1 MMSVV
6 LLFTIGLVCGSF
18 LNVVALRRINEES
31 FVGGRSKCPNCSQ
44 KISWYDN
51 VPLLSF
57 IFLKGHC
64 RHCNRQISLHYPFIE
79 LFCAIMTIALYDHQ
93 PNLPLFVCLVFI
105 GYLLII
111 VSLIDWLSKNIY
123 FDHLALL
130 LAAMMLFLTLS
141 NKLSMSILFGAAIF
155 GGFFLFL
162 RIIGSYIYKREAVG
176 MGDIQL
182 GAILGMPLIWQD
194 IVLAL
199 YITFISASFVGLY
212 HLYQKQQKNA
222 EIALI
227 PFISLGFLVALL
239 YGPEIRSILSLWY
252 FG

>member
-1 MMSVV
+1 MSYFAV
-6 LLFTIGLVCGSF
+6 FSFGIIIGSF
-18 LNVVALRRINEES
+18 LNVVAVRRINEES
-31 FVGGRSKCPNCSQ
+31 FIGGRSKCPNCSQ

-51 VPLLSF
+51 IPLFSV
-57 IFLKGHC
+57 IFLKGQC
-64 RHCNRQISLHYPFIE
+64 RHCNQQISLQYPFIE
-79 LFCAIMTIALYDHQ
+79 LFCAITTIALYDHQ

-130 LAAMMLFLTLS
+130 LAAMMVFLTLS

-194 IVLAL
+194 IVLTL

-227 PFISLGFLVALL
+227 PFISLGFMISIL
-239 YGPEIRSILSLWY
+239 YGSQIRGYLGAWY
-252 FG
+252 YG

>member
-1 MMSVV
+1 MSYFAV
-6 LLFTIGLVCGSF
+6 FSFGIIIGSF
-18 LNVVALRRINEES
+18 LNVVAVRRINEES
-31 FVGGRSKCPNCSQ
+31 FIGGRSKCPNCSQ

-51 VPLLSF
+51 IPLFSF
-57 IFLKGHC
+57 IFLKGQC
-64 RHCNRQISLHYPFIE
+64 RHCNQQISLQYPFIE

-93 PNLPLFVCLVFI
+93 PNLLLFVCMLVI
-105 GYLLII
+105 GYMLII

-130 LAAMMLFLTLS
+130 LAAMMLFLILS
-141 NKLSMSILFGAAIF
+141 NQLSMNIFFGAAIF

-162 RIIGSYIYKREAVG
+162 RIIGWYIYKREAVG

-182 GAILGMPLIWQD
+182 GIILGMPLVWQD
-194 IVLAL
+194 IVLTL

-212 HLYQKQQKNA
+212 QLYQRQQKNA

-227 PFISLGFLVALL
+227 PFISLGFMISLL
-239 YGPEIRSILSLWY
+239 YGPQIRGFLGAWY
-252 FG
+252 YG

>member
-1 MMSVV
+1 MSYFAV
-6 LLFTIGLVCGSF
+6 FSFGIIIGSF
-18 LNVVALRRINEES
+18 LNVVAVRRINEES
-31 FVGGRSKCPNCSQ
+31 FIGGRSKCPNCSQ

-51 VPLLSF
+51 VPLFSF

-64 RHCNRQISLHYPFIE
+64 RHCNQQISLQYPFIE
-79 LFCAIMTIALYDHQ
+79 LFCAITTIALYDHQ

-130 LAAMMLFLTLS
+130 LAAMMLFLILS
-141 NKLSMSILFGAAIF
+141 DQLSMNILFGAAIF

-162 RIIGSYIYKREAVG
+162 RIIGWYIYKREAVG

-182 GAILGMPLIWQD
+182 GIILGMPLTWQD
-194 IVLAL
+194 IVLTL

-212 HLYQKQQKNA
+212 QLYQRQQKNA

-227 PFISLGFLVALL
+227 PFISLGFMLSLL
-239 YGPEIRSILSLWY
+239 YGSQIRGFLGALY
-252 FG
+252 YG

>member
-1 MMSVV
+1 MSYFVV
-6 LLFTIGLVCGSF
+6 FSFGIIIGSF
-18 LNVVALRRINEES
+18 LNVVAVRRINEES
-31 FVGGRSKCPNCSQ
+31 FIGGRSKCPNCNQ

-93 PNLPLFVCLVFI
+93 PNLALFVCLVII

-130 LAAMMLFLTLS
+130 LAAMMLFLILS
-141 NKLSMSILFGAAIF
+141 NGLSMSILFGAAIF
-155 GGFFLFL
+155 GGFFYFYVLSV
-162 RIIGSYIYKREAVG
+162 RISTSAKR
-176 MGDIQL
+176 
-182 GAILGMPLIWQD
+182 
-194 IVLAL
+194 
-199 YITFISASFVGLY
+199 
-212 HLYQKQQKNA
+212 
-222 EIALI
+222 
-227 PFISLGFLVALL
+227 
-239 YGPEIRSILSLWY
+239 
-252 FG
+252 

>member
-1 MMSVV
+1 MSYFAV
-6 LLFTIGLVCGSF
+6 FSFGIIIGSF
-18 LNVVALRRINEES
+18 LNVVAVRRINEES
-31 FVGGRSKCPNCSQ
+31 FIGGRSKCPNCSQ

-51 VPLLSF
+51 IPLFSF

-64 RHCNRQISLHYPFIE
+64 RHCNQQISLQYPFIE
-79 LFCAIMTIALYDHQ
+79 LFCAITTVALYDHQ

-130 LAAMMLFLTLS
+130 LAAMMLFLILS
-141 NKLSMSILFGAAIF
+141 DQLSMNILFGAAIF

-162 RIIGSYIYKREAVG
+162 RIIGWYIYKREAVG
-176 MGDIQL
+176 VGDIQL
-182 GAILGMPLIWQD
+182 GIILGMPLTWQD
-194 IVLAL
+194 IVLTL

-212 HLYQKQQKNA
+212 QLYQRQQKNA

-227 PFISLGFLVALL
+227 PFISLGFMLSLL
-239 YGPEIRSILSLWY
+239 YGPQIRGFLGAWY
-252 FG
+252 YG

>member
-1 MMSVV
+1 MSYFAV
-6 LLFTIGLVCGSF
+6 FSFGIIIGSF
-18 LNVVALRRINEES
+18 INVVAVRRINEES
-31 FVGGRSKCPNCSQ
+31 FIGGRSKCPNCSQ
-44 KISWYDN
+44 KISWYNN

-64 RHCNRQISLHYPFIE
+64 RHCNQQISLQYPFIE
-79 LFCAIMTIALYDHQ
+79 LFCAITTIALYDHQ

-130 LAAMMLFLTLS
+130 LAAMMLFLILS
-141 NKLSMSILFGAAIF
+141 DQLSMNILFGAAIF

-162 RIIGSYIYKREAVG
+162 RIIGWYIYKREAVG
-176 MGDIQL
+176 VGDIQL
-182 GAILGMPLIWQD
+182 GIILGMPLTWQD
-194 IVLAL
+194 IVLTL

-212 HLYQKQQKNA
+212 QLYQRQQKNA

-227 PFISLGFLVALL
+227 PFISLGFMLSLL
-239 YGPEIRSILSLWY
+239 YGSQIRGFLGAWY
-252 FG
+252 YG

>member
-1 MMSVV
+1 MSYFAV
-6 LLFTIGLVCGSF
+6 FSFGIIIGSF
-18 LNVVALRRINEES
+18 INVVAVRRINEES
-31 FVGGRSKCPNCSQ
+31 FIGGRSKCPNCSQ
-44 KISWYDN
+44 KISWYNN

-64 RHCNRQISLHYPFIE
+64 RHCNQQISLQYPFIE
-79 LFCAIMTIALYDHQ
+79 LFCAITTIALYDHQ

-130 LAAMMLFLTLS
+130 LAAMMLFLILS
-141 NKLSMSILFGAAIF
+141 DQLSMNILFGAAIF

-162 RIIGSYIYKREAVG
+162 RIIGGYIYKREAVG
-176 MGDIQL
+176 VGDIQL
-182 GAILGMPLIWQD
+182 GIILGMPLIWQD
-194 IVLAL
+194 IVLTL

-212 HLYQKQQKNA
+212 QLYQRQQKNA

-227 PFISLGFLVALL
+227 PFISLGFMLSLL
-239 YGPEIRSILSLWY
+239 YGPQIRGFLGAWY
-252 FG
+252 YG

>member
-1 MMSVV
+1 MSYFVV
-6 LLFTIGLVCGSF
+6 FSFGIIIGSF
-18 LNVVALRRINEES
+18 LNVVALRRIKNKG
-31 FVGGRSKCPNCSQ
+31 FIFGRSKCPQCN
-44 KISWYDN
+44 KRLAWYDN
-51 VPLLSF
+51 LPLLSF

-64 RHCNRQISLHYPFIE
+64 RHCNQQISLQYPFIE
-79 LFCAIMTIALYDHQ
+79 LFCAIMTTALYDHQ
-93 PNLPLFVCLVFI
+93 PNIPLFVCLLVL

-111 VSLIDWLSKNIY
+111 VSLIDWISKNIY

-130 LAAMMLFLTLS
+130 LAAMMVFLTLT
-141 NKLSMSILFGAAIF
+141 NKLSMSTLFGAAIF

-182 GAILGMPLIWQD
+182 GVILGMPLVWQD

-212 HLYQKQQKNA
+212 LLYQKQEKDR
-222 EIALI
+222 ELPLI

-239 YGPEIRSILSLWY
+239 YGPKIRAVLSLWY
-252 FG
+252 FS

>member
-1 MMSVV
+1 MSYFVV
-6 LLFTIGLVCGSF
+6 SLFGIIIGSF
-18 LNVVALRRINEES
+18 LNVVAFRRIKNEG
-31 FVGGRSKCPNCSQ
+31 FIFGRSKCPQCDKQ
-44 KISWYDN
+44 LAWYDN
-51 VPLLSF
+51 VPLISF

-64 RHCNRQISLHYPFIE
+64 RHCNQQISLRYPFIE
-79 LFCAIMTIALYDHQ
+79 LLCAIMTMALYDHQ
-93 PNLPLFVCLVFI
+93 PNLPLFVCLAII

-130 LAAMMLFLTLS
+130 LAVMMVFLTLS
-141 NKLSMSILFGAAIF
+141 NKLSMSIFFGVIIF

-182 GAILGMPLIWQD
+182 GAILGMPLAWQD
-194 IVLAL
+194 IILTL

-212 HLYQKQQKNA
+212 QLYQKHQKNA

-227 PFISLGFLVALL
+227 PFISLGFLISLL
-239 YGPEIRSILSLWY
+239 YGPQIRDFLRVWY
-252 FG
+252 YG

>member
-1 MMSVV
+1 MISVV
-6 LLFTIGLVCGSF
+6 LLFMIGLVCGSF

-31 FVGGRSKCPNCSQ
+31 FIGGRSKCPDCSQ

-64 RHCNRQISLHYPFIE
+64 RHCNQQISLRYPFIE
-79 LFCAIMTIALYDHQ
+79 LFSAIMTIALYDHQ
-93 PNLPLFVCLVFI
+93 PNLPLFVCLAII

-130 LAAMMLFLTLS
+130 LAAMMVFLTLS
-141 NKLSMSILFGAAIF
+141 NKLSMSILFGTAIF

-162 RIIGSYIYKREAVG
+162 RIIGWYIYKREAVG

-182 GAILGMPLIWQD
+182 GIILGMPLVWQD
-194 IVLAL
+194 IVLTL

>member
-1 MMSVV
+1 MSYFAV
-6 LLFTIGLVCGSF
+6 FSFGIIIGSF
-18 LNVVALRRINEES
+18 LNVVAVRRINEDS
-31 FVGGRSKCPNCSQ
+31 FIGGRSKCPNCSQ

-64 RHCNRQISLHYPFIE
+64 RHCNQQISLQYPFIE
-79 LFCAIMTIALYDHQ
+79 LFCAIMTIALYNYQ
-93 PNLPLFVCLVFI
+93 PNLALFVCLLI
-105 GYLLII
+105 ISYMLII

-130 LAAMMLFLTLS
+130 LAVMMVFLTLS
-141 NKLSMSILFGAAIF
+141 NKLSLSILLGAAVF

-162 RIIGSYIYKREAVG
+162 RIIGWYIYKREAVG

-182 GAILGMPLIWQD
+182 GIILGMPLVWQD
-194 IVLAL
+194 IVLTL

-212 HLYQKQQKNA
+212 QLYQRQQKNA

-227 PFISLGFLVALL
+227 PFISLGFMISLL
-239 YGPEIRSILSLWY
+239 YGSQIRGFLGAWY
-252 FG
+252 YG

>member
-1 MMSVV
+1 MSYFAV
-6 LLFTIGLVCGSF
+6 FSFGIIIGSF
-18 LNVVALRRINEES
+18 LNVVAVRRINEES
-31 FVGGRSKCPNCSQ
+31 FIGGRSKCPNCSQ

-51 VPLLSF
+51 IPLFSF

-64 RHCNRQISLHYPFIE
+64 RHCNQQISLQYPFIE
-79 LFCAIMTIALYDHQ
+79 LFCAITTIALYDHQ

-130 LAAMMLFLTLS
+130 LAAMMLFLILS
-141 NKLSMSILFGAAIF
+141 DQLSMNILFGAAIF

-162 RIIGSYIYKREAVG
+162 RIIGWYIYKREAVG
-176 MGDIQL
+176 VGDIQL
-182 GAILGMPLIWQD
+182 GIILGMPLTWQD
-194 IVLAL
+194 IVLTL

-212 HLYQKQQKNA
+212 YLYQKQQKNA

-227 PFISLGFLVALL
+227 PFISLGFMISLL
-239 YGPEIRSILSLWY
+239 YGPQIRAYLGAWY
-252 FG
+252 YG

>member
-1 MMSVV
+1 MSYFAV
-6 LLFTIGLVCGSF
+6 FSFGIIIGSF
-18 LNVVALRRINEES
+18 LNVVAVRRINEES
-31 FVGGRSKCPNCSQ
+31 FIGGRSKCPNCSQ

-51 VPLLSF
+51 IPLFSF

-64 RHCNRQISLHYPFIE
+64 RHCNQQISLQYPFIE
-79 LFCAIMTIALYDHQ
+79 LFCAITTVALYDHQ

-141 NKLSMSILFGAAIF
+141 DQLSMNILFGATIF

-162 RIIGSYIYKREAVG
+162 RIIGWYIYKREAVG
-176 MGDIQL
+176 VGDIQL
-182 GAILGMPLIWQD
+182 GIILGMPLTWQD
-194 IVLAL
+194 IVLTL

-212 HLYQKQQKNA
+212 QLYQRQQKNA

-227 PFISLGFLVALL
+227 PFISLGFMLSLL
-239 YGPEIRSILSLWY
+239 YGSQIRGFLGAWY
-252 FG
+252 YG

>member
-1 MMSVV
+1 MMSII

-31 FVGGRSKCPNCSQ
+31 FISGRSKCPNCGQ

-51 VPLLSF
+51 EPLFSF

-64 RHCNRQISLHYPFIE
+64 RYCKQQISLQYPFIE

-93 PNLPLFVCLVFI
+93 PNLPLFVCL
-105 GYLLII
+105 LII
-111 VSLIDWLSKNIY
+111 SYMLIVVSLIDWLSKNIY
-123 FDHLALL
+123 FDHLALS
-130 LAAMMLFLTLS
+130 LAAMMLFLILS
-141 NKLSMSILFGAAIF
+141 NRLSINILYGAAIF

-162 RIIGSYIYKREAVG
+162 RIIGWYIYKREAVG

-182 GAILGMPLIWQD
+182 GIILGMPLVWQD
-194 IVLAL
+194 IVLTL
-199 YITFISASFVGLY
+199 YITFISASFVV
-212 HLYQKQQKNA
+212 LYQLYQRQQKNA

-227 PFISLGFLVALL
+227 PFISLGFMISLL
-239 YGPEIRSILSLWY
+239 YGPQIRGFLGAWY
-252 FG
+252 YV

>member
-1 MMSVV
+1 MSYFAV
-6 LLFTIGLVCGSF
+6 FSFGIIIGSF
-18 LNVVALRRINEES
+18 INVVAVRRINEES
-31 FVGGRSKCPNCSQ
+31 FIGGRSKCPNCSQ
-44 KISWYDN
+44 KISWYNN

-64 RHCNRQISLHYPFIE
+64 RHCNQQISLQYPFIE
-79 LFCAIMTIALYDHQ
+79 LFCAITTIALYDHQ

-130 LAAMMLFLTLS
+130 LAAMMLFLILS
-141 NKLSMSILFGAAIF
+141 DQLSMNILFGAAIF

-162 RIIGSYIYKREAVG
+162 RIIGWYIYKREAVG
-176 MGDIQL
+176 VGDIQL
-182 GAILGMPLIWQD
+182 GIILGMPLTWQD
-194 IVLAL
+194 VVLTL

-212 HLYQKQQKNA
+212 QLYQRQQKNA

-227 PFISLGFLVALL
+227 PFISLGFMLSLL
-239 YGPEIRSILSLWY
+239 YGSQIRGFLGALY
-252 FG
+252 YG

>member
-1 MMSVV
+1 MSYFAV
-6 LLFTIGLVCGSF
+6 FSFGIIIGSF
-18 LNVVALRRINEES
+18 LNVVAVRRINEES
-31 FVGGRSKCPNCSQ
+31 FIGGRSKCPNCSQ

-51 VPLLSF
+51 IPLFSF

-64 RHCNRQISLHYPFIE
+64 RHCNQQISLQYPFIE
-79 LFCAIMTIALYDHQ
+79 LFCAITTIALYDHQ

-130 LAAMMLFLTLS
+130 LAAMMLFLILS
-141 NKLSMSILFGAAIF
+141 DQLSMNILFGAAIF

-162 RIIGSYIYKREAVG
+162 RIIGWYIYKREAVG
-176 MGDIQL
+176 VGDIQL
-182 GAILGMPLIWQD
+182 GIILGMPLTWQD
-194 IVLAL
+194 IVLTL

-212 HLYQKQQKNA
+212 QLYQRQQKNA

-227 PFISLGFLVALL
+227 PFISLGFMLSLL
-239 YGPEIRSILSLWY
+239 YGSQIRGFLGALY
-252 FG
+252 YG

>member
-1 MMSVV
+1 MSYFVV
-6 LLFTIGLVCGSF
+6 FSFGIIIGSF
-18 LNVVALRRINEES
+18 LNVVALRRIKNEG
-31 FVGGRSKCPNCSQ
+31 FIFGRSKCPQCD
-44 KISWYDN
+44 KHLAWYDN
-51 VPLLSF
+51 VPLISF

-64 RHCNRQISLHYPFIE
+64 RHCNQQISLRYPFIE
-79 LFCAIMTIALYDHQ
+79 LLCAIMTMALYDHQ
-93 PNLPLFVCLVFI
+93 PNLPLFFCLAII

-130 LAAMMLFLTLS
+130 LAVMMVFLTLS
-141 NKLSMSILFGAAIF
+141 NKLSLSILFGAIIF

-182 GAILGMPLIWQD
+182 GAILGMPLAWQD
-194 IVLAL
+194 IILTL

-212 HLYQKQQKNA
+212 QLYQKHQKNA

-227 PFISLGFLVALL
+227 PFISLGFLISLL
-239 YGPEIRSILSLWY
+239 YGPQIRDFLGVWY
-252 FG
+252 YG

>member
-1 MMSVV
+1 MSYFAV
-6 LLFTIGLVCGSF
+6 FSFGIIIGSF
-18 LNVVALRRINEES
+18 INVVAVRRINEES
-31 FVGGRSKCPNCSQ
+31 FIGGRSKCPNCSQ
-44 KISWYDN
+44 KISWYNN

-64 RHCNRQISLHYPFIE
+64 RHCNQQISLQYPFIE
-79 LFCAIMTIALYDHQ
+79 LFCAITTIALYDHQ

-130 LAAMMLFLTLS
+130 LAAMMLFLILS
-141 NKLSMSILFGAAIF
+141 DQLSMNILFGAAIF

-162 RIIGSYIYKREAVG
+162 RIIGWYIYKREAVG
-176 MGDIQL
+176 VGDIQL
-182 GAILGMPLIWQD
+182 GIILGMPLTWQD
-194 IVLAL
+194 IVLTL

-212 HLYQKQQKNA
+212 QLYQRQQKNA

-227 PFISLGFLVALL
+227 PFISLGFMLSLL
-239 YGPEIRSILSLWY
+239 YGPQIRGFLGAWY
-252 FG
+252 YG

>member
-1 MMSVV
+1 MSY
-6 LLFTIGLVCGSF
+6 FAAFSFGIIIGSF
-18 LNVVALRRINEES
+18 LNVVAVRRINEDS
-31 FVGGRSKCPNCSQ
+31 FIGGRSKCPNCGQ

-64 RHCNRQISLHYPFIE
+64 RYCNQQISLQYPFIE

-93 PNLPLFVCLVFI
+93 SNLALFVCLLVI
-105 GYLLII
+105 SYMLII
-111 VSLIDWLSKNIY
+111 ASLIDWLSKNIY
-123 FDHLALL
+123 YDHLALL
-130 LAAMMLFLTLS
+130 LAAMMLFLILS
-141 NKLSMSILFGAAIF
+141 SQLSMNILFGAAIF

-162 RIIGSYIYKREAVG
+162 RIIGWYIYKREAVG

-182 GAILGMPLIWQD
+182 GIILGMPLTWQD
-194 IVLAL
+194 IVLTL

-212 HLYQKQQKNA
+212 LLYQKQQKNA

-227 PFISLGFLVALL
+227 PFISLGFMISLL
-239 YGPEIRSILSLWY
+239 YGPQIRGFLGAWY
-252 FG
+252 YG

>member
-1 MMSVV
+1 MISVV
-6 LLFTIGLVCGSF
+6 LLFMIGLVIGSF
-18 LNVVALRRINEES
+18 LNVVAVRRINEES
-31 FVGGRSKCPNCSQ
+31 FVSGRSKCPECSH

-51 VPLLSF
+51 IPLLSF

-64 RHCNRQISLHYPFIE
+64 RLCKQQISLQYPFIE
-79 LFCAIMTIALYDHQ
+79 LFSAIMTIALYDHQ
-93 PNLPLFVCLVFI
+93 PNLPLFICLLII

-111 VSLIDWLSKNIY
+111 TALIDWLSKNIY
-123 FDHLALL
+123 IDHLALL
-130 LAAMMLFLTLS
+130 LAAMIIFLTLS
-141 NKLSMSILFGAAIF
+141 NRLSISILFGAAIF

-239 YGPEIRSILSLWY
+239 YGPDIRSILSLWY

>member
-1 MMSVV
+1 MSYFAV
-6 LLFTIGLVCGSF
+6 FSFGIIIGSF
-18 LNVVALRRINEES
+18 INVVAVRRINEES
-31 FVGGRSKCPNCSQ
+31 FIGGRSKCPNCSQ
-44 KISWYDN
+44 KISWYNN

-64 RHCNRQISLHYPFIE
+64 RHCNQQISLQYPFIE
-79 LFCAIMTIALYDHQ
+79 LFCAITTIALYDHQ

-130 LAAMMLFLTLS
+130 LAAMMLFLILS
-141 NKLSMSILFGAAIF
+141 DQLSMNILFGAAIF

-162 RIIGSYIYKREAVG
+162 RIIGWYIYKREAVG
-176 MGDIQL
+176 VGDIQL
-182 GAILGMPLIWQD
+182 GIILGMPLIWQD
-194 IVLAL
+194 IVLTL

-212 HLYQKQQKNA
+212 QLYHRQQKNA

-227 PFISLGFLVALL
+227 PFISLGFMLSLL
-239 YGPEIRSILSLWY
+239 YGSQIRGFLGAWY
-252 FG
+252 YG

>member
-1 MMSVV
+1 MMSII

-31 FVGGRSKCPNCSQ
+31 FIGGRSKCPNCGQ

-93 PNLPLFVCLVFI
+93 PNLPLFVCLVII

-130 LAAMMLFLTLS
+130 LAAMMLFLILS
-141 NKLSMSILFGAAIF
+141 NGLSMSILFGAAIF

-176 MGDIQL
+176 VGDIQL
-182 GAILGMPLIWQD
+182 GIILGMPLVWQD
-194 IVLAL
+194 IVLTL

-227 PFISLGFLVALL
+227 PFISLGFMISLL
-239 YGPEIRSILSLWY
+239 YGPQIRGFLLVWY
-252 FG
+252 YG

>member
-1 MMSVV
+1 MSYFAV
-6 LLFTIGLVCGSF
+6 FSFGIIIGSF
-18 LNVVALRRINEES
+18 INVVAVRRINEES
-31 FVGGRSKCPNCSQ
+31 FIGGRSKCPNCSQ
-44 KISWYDN
+44 KISWYNN

-64 RHCNRQISLHYPFIE
+64 RHCNQQISLQYPFIE
-79 LFCAIMTIALYDHQ
+79 LFCAITTIALYDHQ

-130 LAAMMLFLTLS
+130 LAAMMLFLILS
-141 NKLSMSILFGAAIF
+141 DQLSMNILFGAAIF

-162 RIIGSYIYKREAVG
+162 RIIGWYIYKREAVG
-176 MGDIQL
+176 VGDIQL
-182 GAILGMPLIWQD
+182 GIILGMPLTWQD
-194 IVLAL
+194 IVLTL

-212 HLYQKQQKNA
+212 QLYQRQQKNA

-227 PFISLGFLVALL
+227 PFISLGFMLSLL
-239 YGPEIRSILSLWY
+239 YGPQIRAYLGAWY
-252 FG
+252 YG